1 MLDDWI
7 PWPDIGQ
14 KSSSSSSAS
23 KKSSETSMVSI
34 LSDLSPPSQA
44 VCRQISEMG
53 FDLSRV
59 AKGCKSLGDDR

>member
-14 KSSSSSSAS
+14 KSSVTKSENSSMS
-23 KKSSETSMVSI
+23 SI
-34 LSDLSPPSQA
+34 LSDLSPSSQA

-59 AKGCKSLGDDR
+59 AKGYNIEFIGKYS